1 MSGLGGK
8 PLSAKVLIAEDEAN
22 IAELLQFLLTRAGYD
37 VSCAAD
43 GEAALAA
50 VRRDRPAVLVLDLM
64 MPKLSGFEVL
74 KAVRADEGLAGLPI
88 LMLTAKGQ
96 EKDRQLAQELGAD
109 AFITK
114 PFSNVDV
121 VARVNE
127 LVTGEV

>member
-1 MSGLGGK
+1 MS
-8 PLSAKVLIAEDEAN
+8 ARVLIAEDESN
-22 IAELLQFLLTRAGYD
+22 IAELLQFLLGRAGHR
-37 VSCAAD
+37 VSCVGD

-50 VRRDRPAVLVLDLM
+50 VRKARPDVLVLDLM

-74 KAVRADEGLAGLPI
+74 KAVRSDPLLADLPV

-96 EKDRQLAQELGAD
+96 EKDRQLAEELGAN

-114 PFSNVDV
+114 PFSNIDV

-127 LVTGEV
+127 LATGEV

>member
-1 MSGLGGK
+1 M
-8 PLSAKVLIAEDEAN
+8 LIAEDEAN
-22 IAELLQFLLTRAGYD
+22 IAELLQFLLSRAGYD
-37 VSCAAD
+37 VSCAGD

-50 VRRDRPAVLVLDLM
+50 VRRDRPAVLILDLM

-74 KAVRADEGLAGLPI
+74 KAVRADEALAKLPI

-127 LVTGEV
+127 LATGEV